1 MSMKPSDACRRAVGE
16 GVKIDGADIATKNMR
31 VLIGSY
37 DFGKISKGGYY
48 FADKTLLIRDL
59 IEHGPAPIMITR
71 PRRSGKSLG
80 LSTIDHFFSVA
91 YAEEEAERDSF
102 AGLKIEQ
109 CLEYPL
115 YAKEYRNRYP
125 VVRLSFNNFQFD
137 SAEEFKEHL
146 NQYISNVVEGNFEYL
161 EASDRLS
168 VRQRSKI
175 SRIMDGITGDV
186 GLALQNVCELLKIH
200 HGLKPMLLIDEY
212 DKPLSESYGLPY
224 FETVARSY
232 GSFLESIVKA
242 NEHTSFVVMTGVQ
255 KIVAKGMVSGLNNV
269 CHCGVLSERFAEH
282 FGLTPDEAEEAVRR
296 QVDDLFPDWSEEK
309 RKEYADRK
317 YAQAKEWYDGYRIGG
332 HEIFNPLSITS
343 FIDECIEKDLE
354 PKNYWNDT
362 SANDILV
369 DVLGDSGED
378 TLDEVKRIYSAEG
391 GQILGELD
399 DRSVLW
405 CKGHRLSGE
414 EAIPYLLSTG
424 YLTAER
430 VEGGFRVTIPNEEV
444 RQNFDKLT
452 KRVLDVAAPQAI
464 QLIKHIVQKDANLV
478 KEDMEKLMS
487 GKSYLEGWDE
497 PKFRSW
503 LSTVFAISGYRTVN
517 EHASGNG
524 RSDIL
529 IRDHKRNPPLLVELK
544 YIRPD
549 DDTELEK
556 ALNKG
561 IGQIVDQGYAD
572 GYQLP
577 GVIALAMAVKKKSCA
592 IRFLRPRIG

>member
-1 MSMKPSDACRRAVGE
+1 MFVSY
-16 GVKIDGADIATKNMR
+16 KIDGADIATKNMR
-31 VLIGSY
+31 VLIGGY
-37 DFGKISKGGYY
+37 NFKTISKGGYY
-48 FADKTLLIRDL
+48 YGDKTLLIRDL

-80 LSTIDHFFSVA
+80 LSVIDRFFSVD
-91 YAEEEAERDSF
+91 YAEEESEEDSF

-109 CLEYPL
+109 CPEYPL

-125 VVRLSFNNFQFD
+125 VVKLSFNELRFKDGESFD
-137 SAEEFKEHL
+137 EALYKYVRKRVKGFFKVL
-146 NQYISNVVEGNFEYL
+146 RS
-161 EASDRLS
+161 SDRLDDIDKS
-168 VRQRSKI
+168 GI
-175 SRIMDGITGDV
+175 DEILDGNETDPGSIV
-186 GLALQNVCELLKIH
+186 EIVCGLLEIH
-200 HGLKPMLLIDEY
+200 YGIKPMLLIDEY
-212 DKPLSESYGLPY
+212 DKPLSESYGEPY

-255 KIVAKGMVSGLNNV
+255 KIVAKGMVSGLNNI
-269 CHCGVLSERFAEH
+269 CHCGVLSERFAEY
-282 FGLTPDEAEEAVRR
+282 FGLTLDEVEDAIRH
-296 QVDDLFPDWSEEK
+296 QVDDLFPNWSVEE
-309 RKEYADRK
+309 RRTYADKK

-391 GQILGELD
+391 GVVISELD

-405 CKGHRLSGE
+405 CEGHRLSCE
-414 EAIPYLLSTG
+414 EAIPFLLSTG

-561 IGQIVDQGYAD
+561 IDQIVQQRYAD
-572 GYQLP
+572 EYQLP
-577 GVIALAMAVKKKSCA
+577 GVIAFAMAVKKKSCEV
-592 IRFLRPRIG
+592 RFLRPWGRVGPSPHPLI